1 MSSGMV
7 VLAHVTYIVEPEK
20 LEALAGADWSFLLS
34 PLRDPLYLAM
44 ILGTVAVSGTAV
56 AVCELFA
63 PARRR
68 LRHVHDRLL
77 EYRTYAPLLLR
88 LALGIAL
95 IVAGTQDS
103 IFLPNVPGR
112 ALSTIE
118 VAIGFCLLVGYMVRP
133 SALVSF
139 AIFLYGLFKSHYM
152 LGALECGAASLLVAA
167 YGGTRPSADDVLGI
181 DFLGGALEPLWRTLR
196 GHAAPI
202 LRVALG
208 VTMVWLAVT
217 EKGLNPRVSEA
228 VVLDYGLEHV
238 IPVSS
243 AMWVLAV
250 GVIEVVL
257 GLVLVLGLF
266 TRTWSIVAAL
276 VLTASFFYF
285 REEVAGHVTFFG
297 SLLVL
302 MATGAGRWSLDSLAA
317 WRTRGV
323 RGTEQPY
330 AEAGGS

>member
-1 MSSGMV
+1 MIA
-7 VLAHVTYIVEPEK
+7 AHVTYIVDREK
-20 LEALAGADWSFLLS
+20 LDALAGADWVFLLS
-34 PLRDPLYLAM
+34 PFRDPLYLSL
-44 ILGTVAVSGTAV
+44 ILTTAAATIAAF

-68 LRHVHDRLL
+68 LRRIHDRLL
-77 EYRTYAPLLLR
+77 EYRTYVPLLLR

-95 IVAGTQDS
+95 IVAGTQGS
-103 IFLPNVPGR
+103 VYLPNVPGP
-112 ALSTIE
+112 ALGTIE
-118 VAIGFCLLVGYMVRP
+118 VAVGFCLLVGYMVRP
-133 SALVSF
+133 SALLAF
-139 AIFLYGLFKSHYM
+139 GIFLYGLTQSRYM
-152 LGALECGAASLLVAA
+152 LGALECGAATLLVAA
-167 YGGTRPSADDVLGI
+167 HGGGRPAVDDVLDI
-181 DFLGGALEPLWRTLR
+181 DVLGDVLEPLWRPLR
-196 GHAAPI
+196 AHTGPL
-202 LRVALG
+202 LRLALG
-208 VTMVWLAVT
+208 TTMIWLAVT

-228 VVLDYGLEHV
+228 VVLDYDLEGV

-250 GVIEVVL
+250 GVIEIAV

-323 RGTEQPY
+323 LGTEEPY
-330 AEAGGS
+330 ARPPSG